1 MDIGREILD
10 QQLVDRTGI
19 NIGKVDGVM
28 LELRD
33 GLPPRVAA
41 VLTGGHLLA
50 RRLHPRIES
59 WVRRLTMGWGPRS
72 HEPLRIPWSQ
82 VKKVGVDVKVDVE
95 AHSAVP
101 WEHWV
106 RERIISRIPGA

>member
-10 QQLVDRTGI
+10 QQLVDRTGV
-19 NIGKVDGVM
+19 NIGKVDSVV

-50 RRLHPRIES
+50 RRLHPRIEA
-59 WVRRLTMGWGPRS
+59 WARRLTRSWGPKR
-72 HEPLRIPWSQ
+72 HDPVRIPWAA
-82 VKKVGVDVKVDVE
+82 VKKIGVDVKVDVE
-95 AHSAVP
+95 AGRLMP

-106 RERIISRIPGA
+106 RDRIIGRIPGA